1 MKINM
6 ILVPTDFS
14 VHSDKA
20 IDMAV
25 ALAQDSG
32 ASIKLVHAYP
42 VAVPYTDPQF
52 GGGIAL
58 PDGYNEQVRDAAKAK
73 VEAAAKAVAE
83 RGVKADGVSRPGP
96 ASSAILAETERLQPD
111 LIVMGTRGLSGLKH
125 VVLGSVAERTIR
137 LAPCPVLTVKA
148 AD

>member
-1 MKINM
+1 MKINT

-14 VHSDKA
+14 VHSEKA
-20 IDMAV
+20 IETAV
-25 ALAQDSG
+25 ALALDSG
-32 ASIKLVHAYP
+32 GSIELVHAYP
-42 VAVPYTDPQF
+42 IAVPYTDPQF

-58 PDGYNEQVRDAAKAK
+58 PEGYNDQVRDAARAK

-83 RGVKADGVSRPGP
+83 QGVKANGVARPGP

-137 LAPCPVLTVKA
+137 LAPCPVLTVKV
-148 AD
+148 DD